1 MEIKKVLSLVGASV
15 LAFSVGCGQQ
25 KALEEPMDI
34 ATLNGPTGMGMTKV
48 IADQNKNY
56 RITIYQSPDEI
67 TGKIISGELEIAC
80 VPSNLAAVLNAK
92 TKQNI
97 CLLGVN
103 TLGVLYL
110 VEKGESLTDLS
121 DLRGKKILA
130 SGQGSTPEYIL
141 NQLLEGVG
149 LQVGKDVEVQYF
161 SNHTE
166 VVGALLADESTIA
179 LLPEPH
185 VTIAMTKAPELKSAM
200 DLNAAWEKQEGTKL
214 PMGVMI
220 ARADFVKD
228 HPKELESFL
237 EDYSKSVV
245 FVNTEPSEAAKM
257 MVQAGLFEKA
267 EIAEK
272 AIPNAHIVWEQGQM
286 AKNDLDPF
294 YKILKDHNPKAI
306 GGNLPD
312 ESFYYSK

>member
-15 LAFSVGCGQQ
+15 LVFSVGCRQQ
-25 KALEEPMDI
+25 KALEVMDI

-48 IADQNKNY
+48 IADQNQNY
-56 RITIYQSPDEI
+56 HITIYQSPDEI

-80 VPSNLAAVLNAK
+80 VPSNLAAVLNTK

-121 DLRGKKILA
+121 DLKGKKILA

-141 NQLLEGVG
+141 NQLLEGAG

-166 VVGALLADESTIA
+166 VINALLAEESTIA

-185 VTIAMTKAPELKSAM
+185 VTIAMTKAPEVKRAI
-200 DLNAAWEKQEGTKL
+200 DLNAAWEKQEGTNL

-220 ARADFVKD
+220 ARADFIKE
-228 HPKELESFL
+228 HPDEIESFL
-237 EDYSKSVV
+237 EDYLESVT
-245 FVNTEPSEAAKM
+245 FVNTEPVEAAQM
-257 MVQAGLFEKA
+257 MAEVGLFEKA

-272 AIPNAHIVWEQGQM
+272 AIPNAHIVWEQGQE
-286 AKNDLDPF
+286 ARNDLEAF
-294 YKILKDHNPKAI
+294 YNILKDENPKAI

-312 ESFYYSK
+312 ESFYYNK

>member
-1 MEIKKVLSLVGASV
+1 MEMKKVLSLVGTSV
-15 LAFSVGCGQQ
+15 LVFSVGCRQQ
-25 KALEEPMDI
+25 KALEVMDI

-67 TGKIISGELEIAC
+67 TGKIISGELEMAC
-80 VPSNLAAVLNAK
+80 VSSNLAAVLNAK

-110 VEKGESLTDLS
+110 VEKGESITDLS
-121 DLRGKKILA
+121 DLKGKKVLA

-141 NQLLEGVG
+141 NQLLEGAG
-149 LQVGKDVEVQYF
+149 LKVGKDVEVQYF

-166 VVGALLADESTIA
+166 VINALLAEESTIA

-185 VTIAMTKAPELKSAM
+185 VTIAMTKAPEVKRAI
-200 DLNAAWEKQEGTKL
+200 DLNAIWEKQEGTNL

-228 HPKELESFL
+228 HPKEIESFL
-237 EDYSKSVV
+237 EDYLESVT
-245 FVNTEPSEAAKM
+245 FVNAEPEKAAKM
-257 MVQAGLFEKA
+257 MAEVGLFEKA
-267 EIAEK
+267 EIAQK
-272 AIPNAHIVWEQGQM
+272 AIPNAHIVWEQGQE
-286 AKNDLDPF
+286 AQNDLEAF
-294 YKILKDHNPKAI
+294 YNILKDKNPKAI
-306 GGNLPD
+306 GGSLPD

>member
-15 LAFSVGCGQQ
+15 LVFSVGCRHQ
-25 KALEEPMDI
+25 KALEVMDI

-48 IADQNKNY
+48 IADQNQNY
-56 RITIYQSPDEI
+56 HITIYQSPDEI

-80 VPSNLAAVLNAK
+80 VPSNLAAVLNTK

-121 DLRGKKILA
+121 DLKGKKILA

-141 NQLLEGVG
+141 NQLLEGAG

-166 VVGALLADESTIA
+166 VINALLAEDNTIA

-185 VTIAMTKAPELKSAM
+185 VTIAMTKAPEVKRAI
-200 DLNAAWEKQEGTKL
+200 DLNAAWEKQEGANL

-220 ARADFVKD
+220 ARADFIKE
-228 HPKELESFL
+228 HPDEIESFL
-237 EDYSKSVV
+237 EDYLESVT
-245 FVNTEPSEAAKM
+245 FVNSEPEKAAQM
-257 MVQAGLFEKA
+257 MAEAGLFEKA

-272 AIPNAHIVWEQGQM
+272 AIPNAHIVWEQGQE
-286 AKNDLDPF
+286 ARSDLELF
-294 YKILKDHNPKAI
+294 YNILKDENPKAI

-312 ESFYYSK
+312 ESFYYNK

>member
-15 LAFSVGCGQQ
+15 LIFSVGCRQQ
-25 KALEEPMDI
+25 KTLEVMDI

-48 IADQNKNY
+48 IADQNQNY
-56 RITIYQSPDEI
+56 HITIYQSPDEI
-67 TGKIISGELEIAC
+67 TGKIISGELEMAC

-110 VEKGESLTDLS
+110 VEKGEPITDLS
-121 DLRGKKILA
+121 DLKGKKILA

-141 NQLLEGVG
+141 NQLLEGAG
-149 LQVGKDVEVQYF
+149 LKVGKDVEIQYF

-166 VVGALLADESTIA
+166 VINALLAEESTIA

-185 VTIAMTKAPELKSAM
+185 VTIAMTKAPEVKRAI
-200 DLNAAWEKQEGTKL
+200 DLNAAWEKQEGTNL

-228 HPKELESFL
+228 HPKEIESFL
-237 EDYSKSVV
+237 EDYLESVT
-245 FVNTEPSEAAKM
+245 FVNAEPEKAAKM
-257 MVQAGLFEKA
+257 MAEVGLFEKA

-272 AIPNAHIVWEQGQM
+272 AIPNAHIVWEQGQK
-286 AKNDLDPF
+286 ARTDLESF
-294 YKILKDHNPKAI
+294 YNILKDKNPKAI

-312 ESFYYSK
+312 ES

>member
-1 MEIKKVLSLVGASV
+1 MKIKKVLSLVGASV
-15 LAFSVGCGQQ
+15 LILSIGCRQQ
-25 KALEEPMDI
+25 KTLEEPMDI
-34 ATLNGPTGMGMTKV
+34 AALNGPTGMGMTKV

-92 TKQNI
+92 TRQNI

-121 DLRGKKILA
+121 SLKGKKILA

-141 NQLLEGVG
+141 NQLLEGAG
-149 LQVGKDVEVQYF
+149 LEVGKDVEIQYF

-166 VVGALLADESTIA
+166 VVGALLADESAIA

-185 VTIAMTKAPELKSAM
+185 VTIATMKAPELKVAM
-200 DLNAAWEKQEGTKL
+200 DLNAAWEAQEGTKL
-214 PMGVMI
+214 PMGVLI
-220 ARADFVKD
+220 ARADFVKG
-228 HPKELESFL
+228 HPKEIQSFL
-237 EDYSKSVV
+237 KDYSESVA
-245 FVNTEPSEAAKM
+245 FVNNQPSEAAKM
-257 MVQAGLFEKA
+257 MVQAGMFEKT

-272 AIPNAHIVWEQGQM
+272 AIFNAHIVWEQGQM
-286 AKNDLDPF
+286 AKTDLELF
-294 YKILKDHNPKAI
+294 YKILKDENPKAI

>member
-1 MEIKKVLSLVGASV
+1 MEMKKVLSLVGASV
-15 LAFSVGCGQQ
+15 LIFSVGCRQQ
-25 KALEEPMDI
+25 KALEIMDI

-56 RITIYQSPDEI
+56 HITIYQSPDEI
-67 TGKIISGELEIAC
+67 TGKIISGELEMAC

-110 VEKGESLTDLS
+110 VEKGEPITDLS
-121 DLRGKKILA
+121 DLKGKKILA

-141 NQLLEGVG
+141 NQLLEGAG

-166 VVGALLADESTIA
+166 VINALLADESTIA

-185 VTIAMTKAPELKSAM
+185 VTIAMTKAPEVKRAI
-200 DLNAAWEKQEGTKL
+200 DLNAVWEKQEGTNL

-228 HPKELESFL
+228 HPKEIQSFL
-237 EDYSKSVV
+237 EDYLESVT
-245 FVNTEPSEAAKM
+245 FVNAEPEKAAKM
-257 MVQAGLFEKA
+257 MAEVGLFEKA

-272 AIPNAHIVWEQGQM
+272 AIPNAHIVWEQGQE
-286 AKNDLDPF
+286 AQNDLEAF
-294 YKILKDHNPKAI
+294 YNILKDKNPKAI

-312 ESFYYSK
+312 ESFYYNK

>member
-1 MEIKKVLSLVGASV
+1 MEIKKVLSLVGASILV
-15 LAFSVGCGQQ
+15 FSVGCRQQ
-25 KALEEPMDI
+25 KALEVMDI

-48 IADQNKNY
+48 IADQNQNY
-56 RITIYQSPDEI
+56 HITIYQSPDEI

-80 VPSNLAAVLNAK
+80 VPSNLAAVLNTK

-121 DLRGKKILA
+121 DLKGKKILA

-141 NQLLEGVG
+141 NQLLEGAG

-166 VVGALLADESTIA
+166 VINALLAEESTIA

-185 VTIAMTKAPELKSAM
+185 VTIAMTKAPEVKRAI
-200 DLNAAWEKQEGTKL
+200 DLNAAWEKQEGTNL

-220 ARADFVKD
+220 ARADFIKE
-228 HPKELESFL
+228 HPDEIESFL
-237 EDYSKSVV
+237 EDYLESVT
-245 FVNTEPSEAAKM
+245 FVNTEPVEAAQM
-257 MVQAGLFEKA
+257 MAEVGLFEKA

-272 AIPNAHIVWEQGQM
+272 AIPNAHIVWEQGQE
-286 AKNDLDPF
+286 ARNDLEAF
-294 YKILKDHNPKAI
+294 YNILKDENPKAI

-312 ESFYYSK
+312 ESFYYNK

>member
-15 LAFSVGCGQQ
+15 LVFSVGCRQQ
-25 KALEEPMDI
+25 KALEVMDI

-48 IADQNKNY
+48 IADQNQNY
-56 RITIYQSPDEI
+56 HITIYQSPDEI

-121 DLRGKKILA
+121 DLKEKKILA

-141 NQLLEGVG
+141 NQLLEGAG
-149 LQVGKDVEVQYF
+149 LKVGKDVEVQYF

-166 VVGALLADESTIA
+166 VINALLADESTIA

-185 VTIAMTKAPELKSAM
+185 VTIAMTKAPEVKRAI
-200 DLNAAWEKQEGTKL
+200 DLNAAWEKQEGTNL

-228 HPKELESFL
+228 HPDEIESFFEDYLES
-237 EDYSKSVV
+237 VT
-245 FVNTEPSEAAKM
+245 FVNTEPEKAAKM
-257 MVQAGLFEKA
+257 MAEVGLFEKA
-267 EIAEK
+267 EIAKK
-272 AIPNAHIVWEQGQM
+272 AIPNAHIVWEQGQK
-286 AKNDLDPF
+286 ARNDLESF
-294 YKILKDHNPKAI
+294 YKILKGANPKAI

-312 ESFYYSK
+312 ENFYYSK

>member
-1 MEIKKVLSLVGASV
+1 MEMKKVLSLVGASV
-15 LAFSVGCGQQ
+15 LVFSVGCRQQ
-25 KALEEPMDI
+25 KALEVMDI

-48 IADQNKNY
+48 IADQNQNY
-56 RITIYQSPDEI
+56 HITIYQSPDEI

-121 DLRGKKILA
+121 DLKGKKILA

-141 NQLLEGVG
+141 NQLLEGAG

-166 VVGALLADESTIA
+166 VINALLAEESTIA

-185 VTIAMTKAPELKSAM
+185 VTIAMTKAPEVKRAI
-200 DLNAAWEKQEGTKL
+200 DLNAAWEKQEGTNL

-220 ARADFVKD
+220 ARADFIKE
-228 HPKELESFL
+228 HPDEIESFL
-237 EDYSKSVV
+237 EDYLESVT
-245 FVNTEPSEAAKM
+245 FVNTEPVEAAQM
-257 MVQAGLFEKA
+257 MAEVGLFEKA

-272 AIPNAHIVWEQGQM
+272 AIPNAHIVWEQGQE
-286 AKNDLDPF
+286 ARNDLEAF
-294 YKILKDHNPKAI
+294 YNILKDENPKAI

-312 ESFYYSK
+312 ESFYYNK

>member
-1 MEIKKVLSLVGASV
+1 MEMKKVLSLVGTSV
-15 LAFSVGCGQQ
+15 LVFSVGCRQQ
-25 KALEEPMDI
+25 KALEVMDI

-67 TGKIISGELEIAC
+67 TGKIISGELEMAC
-80 VPSNLAAVLNAK
+80 VSSNLAAVLNAK

-110 VEKGESLTDLS
+110 VEKGEPITDLS
-121 DLRGKKILA
+121 HLKGKKILA

-141 NQLLEGVG
+141 NQLLEGAG
-149 LQVGKDVEVQYF
+149 LKVGKDVEVQYF

-166 VVGALLADESTIA
+166 VINALLAEESTIA

-185 VTIAMTKAPELKSAM
+185 VTIAMTKAPEVKRAI
-200 DLNAAWEKQEGTKL
+200 DLNAIWEKQEGTNL

-228 HPKELESFL
+228 HPKEIESFL
-237 EDYSKSVV
+237 EDYLESVT
-245 FVNTEPSEAAKM
+245 FVNAEPEKAAKM
-257 MVQAGLFEKA
+257 MAEVGLFEKA
-267 EIAEK
+267 EIAQK
-272 AIPNAHIVWEQGQM
+272 AIPNAHIVWEQGQE
-286 AKNDLDPF
+286 AQNDLEAF
-294 YKILKDHNPKAI
+294 YNILKDKNPKAI
-306 GGNLPD
+306 GGSLPD